1 MDAFLQFV
9 RLILFVLTLFH
20 KKEYIL
26 RDTKALPNRSEYVL
40 AFT

>member
-9 RLILFVLTLFH
+9 RLILSVLTLFH

-26 RDTKALPNRSEYVL
+26 RETQSLPNLLEYVL